1 MSSLTDLTVEE
12 CTVLLALLKTE
23 AARRE
28 LAASS
33 GGAGNACAGADEQ
46 QEILENL
53 LWRLQ
58 IVCSSRAQ
66 SDEALRQFA
75 VDTEGVYC

>member
-1 MSSLTDLTVEE
+1 MSGLTDLTLEE
-12 CTVLLALLKTE
+12 CAVLLALLKQE
-23 AARRE
+23 SARRE
-28 LAASS
+28 SLASS
-33 GGAGNACAGADEQ
+33 SGAGDASAGANEQ

-66 SDEALRQFA
+66 SDEELRQFA